1 MEPRWTIY
9 SHTHVASGRRYVGL
23 TKKTMLFRW
32 NQHIQNA
39 KAKRGKGCVHFW
51 AAIRKYG
58 KDAFSHEVLE
68 ICDTIESANA
78 AEERL
83 IRELETRNP
92 EKGFNLAR
100 GGLHFPSH
108 GGKNPWDRPEFREKM
123 IMVNAQT
130 MSRPE
135 VRRKI
140 GDAARGR
147 VFSAETRRKISE
159 NNVGKTIGPEAA
171 AKISATMKAKDWS
184 WKVLGPETRRKISE
198 AVRGRKTS
206 QATKDRISASGR
218 ARPRIAH
225 CKRGHEYAPENT
237 FLNRNGARECRT
249 CIGIRRALKKPSPG
263 AQKSE

>member
-1 MEPRWTIY
+1 MKEPIWTVY
-9 SHTHVASGRRYVGL
+9 CHTHVASGRRYVGL
-23 TKKTMLFRW
+23 TKKTMLARW
-32 NQHIQNA
+32 NQHVYCAGNRA
-39 KAKRGKGCVHFW
+39 KGKRSHFW

-68 ICDTIESANA
+68 VCGTLESGNA

-83 IRELETRNP
+83 IEELDTRNP
-92 EKGFNLAR
+92 AKGFNITR
-100 GGLHFPSH
+100 GGSHHPSLER
-108 GGKNPWDRPEFREKM
+108 KNPWDRPEFREKM

-198 AVRGRKTS
+198 AVRG
-206 QATKDRISASGR
+206 
-218 ARPRIAH
+218 
-225 CKRGHEYAPENT
+225 
-237 FLNRNGARECRT
+237 
-249 CIGIRRALKKPSPG
+249 
-263 AQKSE
+263 AQD